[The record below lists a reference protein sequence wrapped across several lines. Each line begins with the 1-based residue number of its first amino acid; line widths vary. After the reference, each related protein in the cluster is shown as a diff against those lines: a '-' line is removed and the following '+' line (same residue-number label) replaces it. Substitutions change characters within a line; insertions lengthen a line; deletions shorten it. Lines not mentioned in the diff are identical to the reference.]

1 MYTLTKKEE
10 KGLQFLELT
19 SFDQT
24 CKAKLCLH
32 QGGRLSNLMLK
43 GIDLLANFD
52 PATYKDNY
60 ASSILFPFVNRIKN
74 GKFTY
79 NSVNHVLECNEVDKN
94 NALHGLVYDKNF
106 TLIES
111 DLTSNYGSVKL
122 QYTYAGTC
130 EGFPFKFDMLLTY
143 KLDDHNLSVSVEVN
157 NTGDEAF
164 PFTLGWHPY
173 FMSKNLNKSTLNFEA
188 STKFLFDEQQIIT
201 GKRPFDIEM
210 PFQLKDVSLDDG
222 YTLESNMIEFS
233 TPEYDMNISSTSNQ
247 NYLQLY
253 TPSTLNVIAIEPMTG
268 AADSFNNKIGLQILN
283 PGAKHNVTWTIILKN
298 HKDNTITNQLIT

>member
-24 CKAKLCLH
+24 SKAKVCLH
-32 QGGRLSNLMLK
+32 QGGRLSNLMLND
-43 GIDLLANFD
+43 IELLANFD
-52 PATYKDNY
+52 PSTYKDNY
-60 ASSILFPFVNRIKN
+60 ASSILFPFVNRIKD
-74 GKFTY
+74 GKFTFDGVDY
-79 NSVNHVLECNEVDKN
+79 VLNCNEVGKN

-106 TLIES
+106 THIDS
-111 DLTSNYGSVKL
+111 DLTSIYGSVKL
-122 QYTYAGTC
+122 QYKYDGTY

-143 KLDDHNLSVSVEVN
+143 KLDEHNVSLSVEVS
-157 NTGDEAF
+157 NTGDGAL

-173 FMSKNLNKSTLNFEA
+173 FISKNLNKSTLNFEA

-201 GKRPFDIEM
+201 GKRPLDIEM
-210 PFQLKDVSLDDG
+210 PFQLKDVILDDG
-222 YTLESNMIEFS
+222 YTLESNRIEFS
-233 TPEYDMNISSTSNQ
+233 TPEYGMNISSTSKQ

-283 PGAKHNVTWTIILKN
+283 PGATHNVTWTIALKN
-298 HKDNTITNQLIT
+298 CKDNIITNQLIT